1 MPKISPFV
9 RPKGSILFT
18 LPPVGRAS
26 SSKFSKWSSENM
38 HKWNHGKDVKPF
50 EFPVRL
56 VIHIVPGTDWSAKSI
71 PSNYIDP
78 VLRQLK
84 ACNYIKSLGSE
95 HVRGIHL
102 SIRGESC
109 HPLSECG
116 CETMIEVD
124 CQRDDVD

>member
-1 MPKISPFV
+1 MPKIAPFV

-18 LPPVGRAS
+18 LPPVVKTKS
-26 SSKFSKWSSENM
+26 EKFLRWSGENI

-56 VIHIVPGTDWSAKSI
+56 IIQIVPGTDWSGKSR
-71 PSNYIDP
+71 PSDYIEP
-78 VLRQLK
+78 ILRQLEI
-84 ACNYIKSLGSE
+84 CNYIKSLGYE
-95 HVRGIHL
+95 HVRGIHV
-102 SIRGESC
+102 SVRGNSC

-124 CQRDDVD
+124 CQRDDAD